1 MRRWWFILRRT
12 AKRARLRARLSSNVR
27 PHKTMLSSAP
37 RSQNRVLYAF
47 LILAV
52 IAAGLVSRRYSYLL
66 PAQLGK
72 YSGDALWA
80 LMVFL
85 IFGFARPKW
94 SIVSTTTAALV
105 TSYAV
110 EFSQLYQAPWLNS
123 IRQTTI
129 GHLVL
134 GSGFHAQDLLAYA
147 VGVVVGSL
155 GEFTTSKPHAS
166 S

>member
-1 MRRWWFILRRT
+1 
-12 AKRARLRARLSSNVR
+12 
-27 PHKTMLSSAP
+27 MLSSA
-37 RSQNRVLYAF
+37 RSSRNRALYAF

-52 IAAGLVSRRYSYLL
+52 IAAGLASRKYWYLL

-72 YSGDALWA
+72 YPGDALWA

-85 IFGFARPKW
+85 LFGFARPQW
-94 SIVSTTTAALV
+94 PVISSATAALA

-134 GSGFHAQDLLAYA
+134 GSGFHWQDLIAYA
-147 VGVVVGSL
+147 AGVIVGML
-155 GEFTTSKPHAS
+155 GEFLTARLYAS

>member
-1 MRRWWFILRRT
+1 
-12 AKRARLRARLSSNVR
+12 
-27 PHKTMLSSAP
+27 MLSSAP
-37 RSQNRVLYAF
+37 RSRNRVLYA
-47 LILAV
+47 LLVLAV
-52 IAAGLVSRRYSYLL
+52 IAAGLASRKYSYLL

-72 YSGDALWA
+72 YPGDALWS

-85 IFGFARPKW
+85 IFGLARPKW
-94 SIVSTTTAALV
+94 SIVSTAIAALA

-110 EFSQLYQAPWLNS
+110 EFSQLYQASWLNS

-147 VGVVVGSL
+147 IGVVVGLL
-155 GEFTTSKPHAS
+155 GEFICARPHTSNEPTPTVGAES
-166 S
+166 AA